1 MGKEKFVLKIV
12 GKEMFFW
19 VYVFVFWV
27 DEIIVVFLKNML
39 KIREL
44 CFCEGIFFME
54 IFGKG
59 YVEDVQ
65 WFLNEFGLFISFL
78 LDIFFVKLSDFYVV
92 KKVFNGKMSL
102 IGVLF
107 IQKVLKDFKLFVYWG
122 YVIVGFNV
130 VGFEGEGFFEF
141 ENLFLVLNV
150 NMLED
155 LKFVERIVR
164 FVRKVIFGWEDL
176 IMGW

>member
-1 MGKEKFVLKIV
+1 M
-12 GKEMFFW
+12 
-19 VYVFVFWV
+19 
-27 DEIIVVFLKNML
+27 
-39 KIREL
+39 
-44 CFCEGIFFME
+44 
-54 IFGKG
+54 
-59 YVEDVQ
+59 
-65 WFLNEFGLFISFL
+65 
-78 LDIFFVKLSDFYVV
+78 
-92 KKVFNGKMSL
+92 
-102 IGVLF
+102 
-107 IQKVLKDFKLFVYWG
+107 
-122 YVIVGFNV
+122 GFNV